1 MASGTQGYERT
12 SSSLFDKII
21 DNLTKK
27 NKASS
32 AAKRGPGPGPAP
44 GPTPSPAQKMLP
56 AASPV
61 AALLPSIVGGA
72 ITKYDSEVVEV
83 NVEILEQ
90 QRESN
95 RLLVA
100 QTEILKRLEAST
112 SGSALTKVQRAE
124 MQLEEGEDLSDTQ
137 GYLKRRKE
145 NKSWW
150 ENLLGLV
157 IDAIKALAPE
167 IMKAAALVAAAVAA
181 GKLANALANALRTI
195 PVRVT
200 ELPRA
205 ALPPAAG
212 VKGALP
218 PAAGVK
224 GALPAAVSPTAKL
237 LPPATTGSSLATQAV
252 SGQKA
257 LPPGQGEAFRPEVKA
272 QTKVLEP
279 LEIGRVDTSKVDPKA
294 LRVDGSGESSIDR
307 LLKQAKDQ
315 SLGRDA
321 QEQAVA
327 ALRRKKV
334 DLDVKPVTPAI
345 PKTPTPD
352 IPRNAA
358 SNAAGAMSDAAKLAD
373 TGGGAKYLIPGAS
386 AITAGLSLMAGD
398 YAGAIVD
405 AADATGDAL
414 MVSGATGA
422 AATVGTALSAGAA
435 VIGAGITSSYVGE
448 WTRGVGDWI
457 RGDGNNM
464 ALNMA
469 SGIVEGLSGALET
482 IGAPFRAIF
491 EFINSGFNIEKS
503 NEVMAEIDSNL
514 RESFRQGLNMFD
526 VIPGLNLISDEK
538 GGFGTLGLYGDA
550 AKKADAK
557 MRGET
562 VPESG
567 LPQSQGGSYLT
578 TNPSKRGPFLMGE
591 SLSGQGA
598 ELHTFTPLIGEMK
611 SLKDSVPKHLY
622 AVGQGFMGAVGGI
635 PIAVIGALLNS
646 AGPFGEAIRPS
657 VNKVLQ
663 AAGDAFGLA
672 SINLPSLSSG
682 TSFDKLIQALGE
694 LFEDVV
700 NGLKEAFMNLVPQAL
715 RRFIPEGLRPNREP
729 REPVGDV
736 SGITS
741 DSAEEARI
749 AAALVTEGGGGT
761 AATDILQV
769 AANRLAHGGYGSTY
783 TDIFA
788 ADRQFQGVFDNP
800 RGGQA
805 GFRRIQSIADAAAWA
820 GVSEDVIKSRIK
832 DMRNAEL
839 RADSA
844 EFVGGALEFRAAPG
858 YYKQKGL
865 VPGEMGS
872 DGRFYNSTWRGGSGD
887 NQYLKDASKDPML
900 SAPAEVN
907 YEGLTPEAPPIS
919 PIFTNPKSLQEL
931 LGATPSTLNSIPN
944 YAEFKE
950 LKEMLKYQQVMNS
963 LNSAAPNQPAA
974 NPYSDPANA
983 FSFTQL
989 NTSDPN
995 TNLYTNFTIQ
1005 RLIQQ

>member
-32 AAKRGPGPGPAP
+32 AAKKGPGPTP
-44 GPTPSPAQKMLP
+44 GPSPSPAQKMLP

-90 QRESN
+90 QKQSN

-100 QTEILKRLEAST
+100 QTEILKRLESST

-150 ENLLGLV
+150 EKLLGLI
-157 IDAIKALAPE
+157 IDAVKALAPV

-181 GKLANALANALRTI
+181 GKLASALANALKVI

-200 ELPRA
+200 EIPRA

-218 PAAGVK
+218 PAAAVR

-257 LPPGQGEAFRPEVKA
+257 LPPGQGQAFRPEVKA
-272 QTKVLEP
+272 QTRALEP
-279 LEIGRVDTSKVDPKA
+279 LEIGRIDTSKVDPKA

-345 PKTPTPD
+345 PKPAAPD

-373 TGGGAKYLIPGAS
+373 AGGGAKYLIPGAS
-386 AITAGLSLMAGD
+386 AISAGLSIMAGD
-398 YAGAIVD
+398 YAGAVVD

-457 RGDGNNM
+457 RGDGNNA
-464 ALNMA
+464 ALN
-469 SGIVEGLSGALET
+469 IVSSITEGLSAALET

-491 EFINSGFNIEKS
+491 EFVNSGFNIEKS
-503 NEVMAEIDSNL
+503 NEVMAEIDSNI
-514 RESFRQGLNMFD
+514 RESARQGLNAIDFLNI
-526 VIPGLNLISDEK
+526 IPDEK
-538 GGFGTLGLYGDA
+538 GAYGTLGLYGDA
-550 AKKADAK
+550 ATKADAK

-672 SINLPSLSSG
+672 SISLPSTSSG
-682 TSFDKLIQALGE
+682 GSFDKLIQALGD

-700 NGLKEAFMNLVPQAL
+700 NGLKEAFMNMVPEAL
-715 RRFIPEGLRPNREP
+715 RRFIPEGLRPDARRP
-729 REPVGDV
+729 V
-736 SGITS
+736 SG
-741 DSAEEARI
+741 
-749 AAALVTEGGGGT
+749 
-761 AATDILQV
+761 DI
-769 AANRLAHGGYGSTY
+769 
-783 TDIFA
+783 
-788 ADRQFQGVFDNP
+788 
-800 RGGQA
+800 
-805 GFRRIQSIADAAAWA
+805 
-820 GVSEDVIKSRIK
+820 
-832 DMRNAEL
+832 
-839 RADSA
+839 
-844 EFVGGALEFRAAPG
+844 
-858 YYKQKGL
+858 
-865 VPGEMGS
+865 
-872 DGRFYNSTWRGGSGD
+872 
-887 NQYLKDASKDPML
+887 DASKIDADNPYAKALVATIREVEGTAHEKGYDTWYGGRTDMKMTDMTLQEVYDEQTRRMRAGETTYGRYSSAAVGVGQFMNPLLQARQMYEARGEEFDPTKIKFDERLQNELLLDLAARKRGVDPTKPLTLDGLKKLEMEWAGL
-900 SAPAEVN
+900 GTFHGQTGRSIQDSLKIYQGNLEEVRAAEVTPPN
-907 YEGLTPEAPPIS
+907 PVNSPKTLLETMGLNPETLKPALTPEQKIM
-919 PIFTNPKSLQEL
+919 
-931 LGATPSTLNSIPN
+931 
-944 YAEFKE
+944 AEAFP
-950 LKEMLKYQQVMNS
+950 EMAKLMQMQAQMN
-963 LNSAAPNQPAA
+963 NQPQQPAG
-974 NPYSDPANA
+974 NPYSTPANG

-989 NTSDPN
+989 NTTDPS
-995 TNLYTNFTIQ
+995 TSLYTNFTIQ

>member
-12 SSSLFDKII
+12 TSSLFDKII

-137 GYLKRRKE
+137 GYLKRKRKD
-145 NKSWW
+145 KSWW

-157 IDAIKALAPE
+157 IDAIKALAPV

-181 GKLANALANALRTI
+181 GKLASALANALRVI
-195 PVRVT
+195 PVKVT
-200 ELPRA
+200 EIPRA
-205 ALPPAAG
+205 ALPPAAA

-218 PAAGVK
+218 PAAAVK
-224 GALPAAVSPTAKL
+224 ALPAAVSPTAKL
-237 LPPATTGSSLATQAV
+237 LPPATTGSALATQAV

-257 LPPGQGEAFRPEVKA
+257 LPPGQGQAFRPEVKA
-272 QTKVLEP
+272 QTRALEP

-373 TGGGAKYLIPGAS
+373 TGGAAKYLIPGAS
-386 AITAGLSLMAGD
+386 AISAGLSIMAGD

-414 MVSGATGA
+414 VVSGATGA

-448 WTRGVGDWI
+448 WTRGVGDWV
-457 RGDGNNM
+457 RGDGNNA
-464 ALNMA
+464 ALN
-469 SGIVEGLSGALET
+469 IVSSITEGLSAALET

-491 EFINSGFNIEKS
+491 EFVNSGFNIDKS
-503 NEVMAEIDSNL
+503 NEVMAEIDSNI
-514 RESFRQGLNMFD
+514 RESARQGLNAIDFLNI
-526 VIPGLNLISDEK
+526 IPDEK
-538 GGFGTLGLYGDA
+538 GAYGTLGLYGDA
-550 AKKADAK
+550 AKRADAK

-672 SINLPSLSSG
+672 SINLPSVSSG
-682 TSFDKLIQALGE
+682 TSFDKLIQALGD
-694 LFEDVV
+694 LFKDVV

-715 RRFIPEGLRPNREP
+715 RRFIPEGLRPNT
-729 REPVGDV
+729 EPVEPVVDV

-844 EFVGGALEFRAAPG
+844 EFVGGALEFRAAPS

-865 VPGEMGS
+865 VRGEMGA
-872 DGRFYNSTWRGGSGD
+872 DGRFYNSTWRGGAGD
-887 NQYLKDASKDPML
+887 NQFLKDASKDPMI
-900 SAPAEVN
+900 SGPAEVN
-907 YEGLTPEAPPIS
+907 YDGLTPEAPPIS
-919 PIFTNPKSLQEL
+919 PIITNPKRLQVL

-944 YAEFKE
+944 YAGEKE
-950 LKEMLKYQQVMNS
+950 LKEMLKFQQLMNS